1 MVGENLISVKVF
13 NLCALGNVTIL
24 HGLYLNIQTNN
35 HLPPCKDLTKTQSMI
50 WITCHHWG
58 GLTWLH
64 DVTWGYTIGDEGWRF
79 EVRCSSPSCLLMPG
93 GKETNKMLVMQ
104 HWDCWIESAHRVTG
118 TELKI
123 SKLPSSLIMYN
134 WWKMLTDWLWLS
146 FEAFSQRL
154 ENWIIKKENIFGETS
169 LKVNREP

>member
-1 MVGENLISVKVF
+1 MSQYCMVYIWIFRPITIFRPVRISRK
-13 NLCALGNVTIL
+13 
-24 HGLYLNIQTNN
+24 LNQWYV
-35 HLPPCKDLTKTQSMI
+35 I

-93 GKETNKMLVMQ
+93 WKETNKMLVMQ

-123 SKLPSSLIMYN
+123 LKLLSSIIMYN
-134 WWKMLTDWLWLS
+134 WCKMLTDWLWSS

-154 ENWIIKKENIFGETS
+154 ENWIIKKENFFVETS
-169 LKVNREP
+169 LKVNREL